1 MIKLRINGMEVEV
14 PEGASVM
21 KAAKKAGINIPGLCM
36 DDELEHFTSCM
47 LCLVKDGSGKLFPS
61 CSVVAATGMN
71 IITEDDEIG
80 EARRTALELLL
91 SEHVGDCEAPC
102 RLACP
107 AHMNIPL
114 MNRLIA
120 AGKWEESLRIVKRDI
135 ALPSV
140 LGRICPAPCEGACHR
155 KTVDEAVS
163 ICLLKRSVGAL
174 HDLHP
179 FPVPPLNGKR
189 VAVAGAGPA
198 GLSAAYYLR
207 LKGIEPFLFD
217 RENLPGGELRK
228 SIPPDVLPPD
238 VLDREISSILETGI
252 HFSGNTLIDD
262 HVYDHLKQSFDALIL
277 ATGTLDDV
285 TKSFQLKGTSKGLE
299 VNRNSYMTSETGV
312 FAIGNVLR
320 SSKLAIRSAG
330 QGKEVASS
338 VDQYLKGEPVTGE
351 TERFNSRFGKLM
363 QTELS
368 EYLKEASKTDRFHP
382 EKPHTGLNKKE
393 AMAEAGRCM
402 HCDCRA
408 AGNCK
413 LRDYSDQYQAN
424 QKRFQT
430 SPRRRIQKYFQNTE
444 VVFEPGKCIKCGIC
458 VRLTEKYGEKY
469 GLTYIGRGFD
479 IVIGVPFN
487 ETLDAALKETS
498 ELVVRKCPTGALS
511 LRERKPA

>member
-1 MIKLRINGMEVEV
+1 
-14 PEGASVM
+14 
-21 KAAKKAGINIPGLCM
+21 M

-61 CSVVAATGMN
+61 CSVAAAPGMN
-71 IITEDDEIG
+71 IITGDDEIR
-80 EARRTALELLL
+80 EARQTALELLL

-102 RLACP
+102 RLTCP

-120 AGKWEESLRIVKRDI
+120 AGKWEEALRVVKRDI

-155 KTVDEAVS
+155 KTIDEAVS
-163 ICLLKRSVGAL
+163 VCLLKRFVGDL

-198 GLSAAYYLR
+198 GLSASYYLR
-207 LKGIEPFLFD
+207 MKGIEPFLFD
-217 RENLPGGELRK
+217 REDLPGGELRK
-228 SIPPDVLPPD
+228 SVSPDILPPD

-252 HFSGNTLIDD
+252 HFTGNTLIDD
-262 HVYDHLKQSFDALIL
+262 QVYDHLKQSFDALVL

-299 VNRNSYMTSETGV
+299 VNRNSYETSETGV

-330 QGKEVASS
+330 QGKEVAFS
-338 VDQYLKGEPVTGE
+338 VDQYLKRESVTGE

-363 QTELS
+363 QTEFS
-368 EYLKEASKTDRFHP
+368 EYLKEASKTDRFHS
-382 EKPHTGLNKKE
+382 EKPHMGLNSEE
-393 AMAEAGRCM
+393 AVAEAGRCM

-408 AGNCK
+408 ADNCK
-413 LRDYSDQYQAN
+413 LRNFSDLYQAS

-430 SPRRRIQKYFQNTE
+430 SPRSRIQKYFQNTE
-444 VVFEPGKCIKCGIC
+444 VVYEPGKCIKCGIC

-479 IVIGVPFN
+479 IVINVPFN

-498 ELVVRKCPTGALS
+498 DLVARRCPTGALS
-511 LRERKPA
+511 LHDRKLS

>member
-1 MIKLRINGMEVEV
+1 MIKLRINGIEVEV

-21 KAAKKAGINIPGLCM
+21 KASREAGIDIPGLCV

-47 LCLVKDGSGKLFPS
+47 LCLVKDGSGRLFPS
-61 CSVVAATGMN
+61 CSVAASTGMN
-71 IITEDDEIG
+71 IITEDDEIR
-80 EARRTALELLL
+80 EARQTALELLL

-102 RLACP
+102 RVACP

-120 AGKWEESLRIVKRDI
+120 AGKWEEALMTVKRDI

-163 ICLLKRSVGAL
+163 ICLLKRFVGDL

-198 GLSAAYYLR
+198 GLCAAYYLR

-228 SIPPDVLPPD
+228 SIPPGVLPPV
-238 VLDREISSILETGI
+238 VLDREISSILNTGI
-252 HFSGNTLIDD
+252 HFTGNTLIDD
-262 HVYDHLKQSFDALIL
+262 QVFDQLKQSFDALVI
-277 ATGTLDDV
+277 ATGSLDDIS
-285 TKSFQLKGTSKGLE
+285 KSYQLKGTPKGLE
-299 VNRNSYMTSETGV
+299 VNRNSYETSETGV

-320 SSKLAIRSAG
+320 PSKLAIRSAG
-330 QGKEVASS
+330 QGKEVACS

-363 QTELS
+363 QTEFS
-368 EYLKEASKTDRFHP
+368 EYLKEASKTGRVHP
-382 EKPHTGLNKKE
+382 GHTHMGLNSKE
-393 AMAEAGRCM
+393 AVAEAGRCM

-413 LRDYSDQYQAN
+413 LRDYSEQYQSS

-430 SPRRRIQKYFQNTE
+430 SPRRRIQKYFQNAE
-444 VVFEPGKCIKCGIC
+444 VIYEPGKCIKCGIC
-458 VRLTEKYGEKY
+458 VRLTEKYGEKL

-487 ETLDAALKETS
+487 ETLDAALKKTS
-498 ELVVRKCPTGALS
+498 ELVAERCPTGALS
-511 LRERKPA
+511 LSEQKVF